1 MSAGIPSGNI
11 AEGVAAYQKWLKE
24 SGLEELTN
32 KRNSLRDELD
42 KLRKSAE
49 EARANEALE
58 AERIAIEKSGLS
70 ESDYFRKKA
79 VKEFG
84 YTPYF
89 YDAGYIVANG
99 KMLNFSG
106 EKGRHFGS
114 RGQDHRAIGTIY
126 AETDGTAALNRFVND
141 GNIRIVPESPGFDVS
156 ATIEPTKEQYATIRK
171 FIYEYANKGYFSVDI
186 SDKDGRVV
194 GSLQYENRI
203 NPTRIIADLK
213 HYYATGEVRQPSSL
227 EGFHYSLSEDTE
239 GRQLSPATAKRFSNS
254 KAVDENGNLL
264 VLYHGTASGEFS
276 IFDKSKGN
284 VEGDF
289 GSGFYMGTNTLQ
301 PLTLVCNEDKPKF
314 YTVELDM
321 TGLKVLT
328 VEIGMDWAMLIA
340 YYRKEMESAKGT
352 PIYEKY
358 AHMAD
363 GYDVII
369 GYIANDRMYT
379 ELSRFFNKT
388 LTDVALINCLSALD
402 LGKQY
407 VAISEKACKQI
418 KILKEEPLSQLE
430 LSLLKDMSAERR
442 KEGIALAEEIEVKY
456 RREGKFFDE
465 ILKGE

>member
-1 MSAGIPSGNI
+1 MKDLIKAIRFAANINQEQFASALGTTP
-11 AEGVAAYQKWLKE
+11 
-24 SGLEELTN
+24 
-32 KRNSLRDELD
+32 
-42 KLRKSAE
+42 
-49 EARANEALE
+49 
-58 AERIAIEKSGLS
+58 LS
-70 ESDYFRKKA
+70 INRWE
-79 VKEFG
+79 
-84 YTPYF
+84 
-89 YDAGYIVANG
+89 NG
-99 KMLNFSG
+99 KTLPNRMAQTQLYNFCR
-106 EKGRHFGS
+106 EH
-114 RGQDHRAIGTIY
+114 AIDVAQLIIDTKAYGD
-126 AETDGTAALNRFVND
+126 TD
-141 GNIRIVPESPGFDVS
+141 
-156 ATIEPTKEQYATIRK
+156 
-171 FIYEYANKGYFSVDI
+171 NK
-186 SDKDGRVV
+186 
-194 GSLQYENRI
+194 
-203 NPTRIIADLK
+203 
-213 HYYATGEVRQPSSL
+213 
-227 EGFHYSLSEDTE
+227 
-239 GRQLSPATAKRFSNS
+239 
-254 KAVDENGNLL
+254 L
-264 VLYHGTASGEFS
+264 VLYHG
-276 IFDKSKGN
+276 SKKGI
-284 VEGDF
+284 VGDIAPISRDECDF

-301 PLTLVCNEDKPKF
+301 PLTLICNEDKPMF

-352 PIYEKY
+352 SIYEKY

-379 ELSRFFNKT
+379 ELSRFFNRT

>member
-1 MSAGIPSGNI
+1 MKDLIKAIRFAANMNQEQFASALGTTP
-11 AEGVAAYQKWLKE
+11 
-24 SGLEELTN
+24 
-32 KRNSLRDELD
+32 
-42 KLRKSAE
+42 
-49 EARANEALE
+49 
-58 AERIAIEKSGLS
+58 LS
-70 ESDYFRKKA
+70 INRWE
-79 VKEFG
+79 
-84 YTPYF
+84 
-89 YDAGYIVANG
+89 NG
-99 KMLNFSG
+99 KTLPNRMAQTQLYNFCK
-106 EKGRHFGS
+106 EH
-114 RGQDHRAIGTIY
+114 AIDVAQLIIDTKAYGD
-126 AETDGTAALNRFVND
+126 TD
-141 GNIRIVPESPGFDVS
+141 
-156 ATIEPTKEQYATIRK
+156 
-171 FIYEYANKGYFSVDI
+171 NK
-186 SDKDGRVV
+186 
-194 GSLQYENRI
+194 
-203 NPTRIIADLK
+203 
-213 HYYATGEVRQPSSL
+213 
-227 EGFHYSLSEDTE
+227 
-239 GRQLSPATAKRFSNS
+239 
-254 KAVDENGNLL
+254 L
-264 VLYHGTASGEFS
+264 VLYHG
-276 IFDKSKGN
+276 SKKGI
-284 VEGDF
+284 VGDIAPISRDECDF

-352 PIYEKY
+352 AIYEKY

-379 ELSRFFNKT
+379 ELSRFFNRT

-465 ILKGE
+465 ILEGE

>member
-1 MSAGIPSGNI
+1 MKDLIKAIRFAANMNQEQFASALGTTP
-11 AEGVAAYQKWLKE
+11 
-24 SGLEELTN
+24 
-32 KRNSLRDELD
+32 
-42 KLRKSAE
+42 
-49 EARANEALE
+49 
-58 AERIAIEKSGLS
+58 LS
-70 ESDYFRKKA
+70 INRWE
-79 VKEFG
+79 
-84 YTPYF
+84 
-89 YDAGYIVANG
+89 NG
-99 KMLNFSG
+99 KTLPNRMAQTQLYNFCK
-106 EKGRHFGS
+106 EH
-114 RGQDHRAIGTIY
+114 AIDVAQLIIDTKAYGD
-126 AETDGTAALNRFVND
+126 TDNN
-141 GNIRIVPESPGFDVS
+141 
-156 ATIEPTKEQYATIRK
+156 
-171 FIYEYANKGYFSVDI
+171 
-186 SDKDGRVV
+186 
-194 GSLQYENRI
+194 
-203 NPTRIIADLK
+203 
-213 HYYATGEVRQPSSL
+213 
-227 EGFHYSLSEDTE
+227 
-239 GRQLSPATAKRFSNS
+239 
-254 KAVDENGNLL
+254 L
-264 VLYHGTASGEFS
+264 VLYHG
-276 IFDKSKGN
+276 SKKGI
-284 VEGDF
+284 VGDIAPISRDECDF

-379 ELSRFFNKT
+379 ELSRFFNRT

-407 VAISEKACKQI
+407 VAITEKACKQI

-442 KEGIALAEEIEVKY
+442 KEGITLAEEIEVKY

>member
-1 MSAGIPSGNI
+1 MKDLIKAIRFAANMNQEQFASALGTTP
-11 AEGVAAYQKWLKE
+11 
-24 SGLEELTN
+24 
-32 KRNSLRDELD
+32 
-42 KLRKSAE
+42 
-49 EARANEALE
+49 
-58 AERIAIEKSGLS
+58 LS
-70 ESDYFRKKA
+70 INRWE
-79 VKEFG
+79 
-84 YTPYF
+84 
-89 YDAGYIVANG
+89 NG
-99 KMLNFSG
+99 KTLPNRMAQTQLYNFC
-106 EKGRHFGS
+106 K
-114 RGQDHRAIGTIY
+114 
-126 AETDGTAALNRFVND
+126 
-141 GNIRIVPESPGFDVS
+141 
-156 ATIEPTKEQYATIRK
+156 
-171 FIYEYANKGYFSVDI
+171 EYAIDVAQLIIDTKAYGDTDNK
-186 SDKDGRVV
+186 
-194 GSLQYENRI
+194 
-203 NPTRIIADLK
+203 
-213 HYYATGEVRQPSSL
+213 
-227 EGFHYSLSEDTE
+227 
-239 GRQLSPATAKRFSNS
+239 
-254 KAVDENGNLL
+254 L
-264 VLYHGTASGEFS
+264 VLYHG
-276 IFDKSKGN
+276 SKKGI
-284 VEGDF
+284 VGDIAPISRSECDF
-289 GSGFYMGTNTLQ
+289 GKGFYMGTNTLQ

-418 KILKEEPLSQLE
+418 KILKEESLSQLE

>member
-1 MSAGIPSGNI
+1 MKDLIKAIRFAANMNQEQFASALGTTP
-11 AEGVAAYQKWLKE
+11 
-24 SGLEELTN
+24 
-32 KRNSLRDELD
+32 
-42 KLRKSAE
+42 
-49 EARANEALE
+49 
-58 AERIAIEKSGLS
+58 LS
-70 ESDYFRKKA
+70 INRWE
-79 VKEFG
+79 
-84 YTPYF
+84 
-89 YDAGYIVANG
+89 NG
-99 KMLNFSG
+99 KTLPNRMAQTQLYDFCR
-106 EKGRHFGS
+106 EH
-114 RGQDHRAIGTIY
+114 AIDVAQLIIDTKAYGD
-126 AETDGTAALNRFVND
+126 TD
-141 GNIRIVPESPGFDVS
+141 
-156 ATIEPTKEQYATIRK
+156 
-171 FIYEYANKGYFSVDI
+171 NK
-186 SDKDGRVV
+186 
-194 GSLQYENRI
+194 
-203 NPTRIIADLK
+203 
-213 HYYATGEVRQPSSL
+213 
-227 EGFHYSLSEDTE
+227 
-239 GRQLSPATAKRFSNS
+239 
-254 KAVDENGNLL
+254 L
-264 VLYHGTASGEFS
+264 VLYHG
-276 IFDKSKGN
+276 SKKGI
-284 VEGDF
+284 VGDIAPISRDECDF

-379 ELSRFFNKT
+379 ELSRFFNRT

-407 VAISEKACKQI
+407 VAISEKACRQI

>member
-1 MSAGIPSGNI
+1 MWYIMKDLIKAIRFAANMNQEQFASALGTIP
-11 AEGVAAYQKWLKE
+11 
-24 SGLEELTN
+24 
-32 KRNSLRDELD
+32 
-42 KLRKSAE
+42 
-49 EARANEALE
+49 
-58 AERIAIEKSGLS
+58 LS
-70 ESDYFRKKA
+70 INRWE
-79 VKEFG
+79 
-84 YTPYF
+84 
-89 YDAGYIVANG
+89 NG
-99 KMLNFSG
+99 KTLPNRMAQTQLFNFCK
-106 EKGRHFGS
+106 EH
-114 RGQDHRAIGTIY
+114 AIDIAQLIIDTKVYGD
-126 AETDGTAALNRFVND
+126 TD
-141 GNIRIVPESPGFDVS
+141 
-156 ATIEPTKEQYATIRK
+156 
-171 FIYEYANKGYFSVDI
+171 NK
-186 SDKDGRVV
+186 
-194 GSLQYENRI
+194 
-203 NPTRIIADLK
+203 
-213 HYYATGEVRQPSSL
+213 
-227 EGFHYSLSEDTE
+227 
-239 GRQLSPATAKRFSNS
+239 
-254 KAVDENGNLL
+254 L
-264 VLYHGTASGEFS
+264 VLYHG
-276 IFDKSKGN
+276 SKKGI
-284 VEGDF
+284 VGDIAPISRDECDL

-352 PIYEKY
+352 AIYEKY

-379 ELSRFFNKT
+379 ELSRFFNRT

-407 VAISEKACKQI
+407 VAISEKACKKI

>member
-1 MSAGIPSGNI
+1 MKDLIKAIRFAANMNQEQFASALGTTP
-11 AEGVAAYQKWLKE
+11 
-24 SGLEELTN
+24 
-32 KRNSLRDELD
+32 
-42 KLRKSAE
+42 
-49 EARANEALE
+49 
-58 AERIAIEKSGLS
+58 LS
-70 ESDYFRKKA
+70 INRWE
-79 VKEFG
+79 
-84 YTPYF
+84 
-89 YDAGYIVANG
+89 NG
-99 KMLNFSG
+99 KTLPNRMAQTQLYNFCK
-106 EKGRHFGS
+106 EH
-114 RGQDHRAIGTIY
+114 AIDVAQLIIDTK
-126 AETDGTAALNRFVND
+126 AHANTD
-141 GNIRIVPESPGFDVS
+141 
-156 ATIEPTKEQYATIRK
+156 
-171 FIYEYANKGYFSVDI
+171 NK
-186 SDKDGRVV
+186 
-194 GSLQYENRI
+194 
-203 NPTRIIADLK
+203 
-213 HYYATGEVRQPSSL
+213 
-227 EGFHYSLSEDTE
+227 
-239 GRQLSPATAKRFSNS
+239 
-254 KAVDENGNLL
+254 L
-264 VLYHGTASGEFS
+264 VLYHG
-276 IFDKSKGN
+276 SKKGIIGDIAPISRN
-284 VEGDF
+284 ECDF

-301 PLTLVCNEDKPKF
+301 PLTLVCNEDKPRF
-314 YTVELDM
+314 YTVELNM